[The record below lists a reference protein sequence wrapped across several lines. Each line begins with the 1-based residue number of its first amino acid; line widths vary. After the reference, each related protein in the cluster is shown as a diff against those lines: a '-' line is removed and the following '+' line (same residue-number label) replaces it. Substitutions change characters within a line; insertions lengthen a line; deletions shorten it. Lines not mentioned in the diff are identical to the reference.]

1 MTRSGIR
8 PVRLLSATLTRAL
21 PGIGVLVV
29 LLVLDVLAPVWALA
43 GITACILIAAWHAVP
58 VARDLAALS
67 AYADDLARHGEDAA
81 PAKLSDWPP
90 ASELA
95 AAMRRIDHAAVW
107 RPRREGNTFDYL
119 PQPLLLI
126 GPDRRIVA
134 VNGEAQNMIGV
145 NTVGSDLAVAF
156 REPAILEAADA
167 VRAGGE
173 ARRVNFTIPGT
184 SDRFFSAEIVP
195 FEDPT
200 AEGATILMA
209 LYDLTAHRR
218 TERMRSDFIANASHE
233 LRTPLAS
240 MIGFIETLR
249 GPARDDAEARE
260 RFLGLMHDTAMRMS
274 RLVQSL
280 MSLSRIE
287 TEEHNLPKTPV
298 DIVQLARTVAAGL
311 QLAAEKKDMKIEV
324 RAAPDAP
331 RAIGDADQLTQLLQ
345 NLIENAIKYGAAG
358 SNVTIAVARHDG
370 LTKDQPAVA
379 VTVTD
384 RGEGIAAEHIPR
396 LTERFYRADPSRA
409 RAVGGTGL
417 GLAIVKHIVTRHRGR
432 LEIASELGK
441 GSRFTVILPS
451 CPAGNLN

>member
-1 MTRSGIR
+1 MARPRIR
-8 PVRLLSATLTRAL
+8 PIRLLTATLTRAL
-21 PGIGVLVV
+21 PGVGVLAV
-29 LLVLDVLAPVWALA
+29 LWILGVLAPLWAAL
-43 GITACILIAAWHAVP
+43 GIVACIIIGAYHAIP

-67 AYADDLARHGEDAA
+67 AYANELSQRGGEAA
-81 PAKLSDWPP
+81 PAKLSDWAP

-95 AAMRRIDHAAVW
+95 AAMRRIDHAAQR

-126 GPDRRIVA
+126 GPDRKIVA

-145 NTVGSDLAVAF
+145 NTVGSDLSVAF

-200 AEGATILMA
+200 AEGATMLMA

-240 MIGFIETLR
+240 LVGFIETLR
-249 GPARDDAEARE
+249 GPAREDAEARE

-287 TEEHNLPKTPV
+287 TEEHNLPITPV
-298 DIVQLARTVAAGL
+298 NIAQLARTVAAGL

-331 RAIGDADQLTQLLQ
+331 QAIGDADQLTQLLQ
-345 NLIENAIKYGAAG
+345 NLIENAIKYGAAS
-358 SNVTIAVARHDG
+358 SNVTIAVARHGG
-370 LTKDQPAVA
+370 LAKDQPAVSI
-379 VTVTD
+379 TVTD

-417 GLAIVKHIVTRHRGR
+417 GLAIVKHIVTRHRGK
-432 LEIASELGK
+432 LEIASEVGK

-451 CPAGNLN
+451 CPAENLN